1 MKRRIHILSI
11 FYFLATLLCLGQLPR
26 TTIESIYPPG
36 GQKGTEIEIMIKGK
50 ENGDAQWLKFTHDG
64 IKAEQIRNEKGGIET
79 GRFKVRIGKEV
90 QPGLY
95 EVQLGG
101 GRFGASNVGTFVVS
115 PLPVILSPADNNSR
129 EKAFAIEQGTTISG
143 KTVARKYTFFK
154 FNAKKGQKLII
165 HCATEEIDSNLSP
178 VLNVMDAQGNE
189 LASEGYSGIL
199 EFSPIAD
206 GEYYI
211 KLYDFLYGGS
221 ELHYFQLTVSQRPH
235 IDFVV
240 PPIGKPGAKTRFTL
254 FGRNLPDGQPSGLK
268 LPNGREVYKKE
279 VEIQLP
285 ANADE
290 KDPMKLF
297 GKVNPQQMLLPSTQY
312 RLDSTNGPSN
322 PILIGLSNEKIV
334 EETTDNNDKPENSQA
349 IEVPCEFVGKFYPYA
364 DKDYFHFEAKK
375 DDTFWIEGFSERFGR
390 PSNLFFLVQQ
400 VTKNDK
406 GEEKVK
412 DLKEV
417 IDNPRKLGGQEFKTS
432 TNDPIYR
439 FVAPADSIYRV
450 LIYDLFNSGTADI
463 RNQYRVSI
471 RKENPGFTLAAYIQ
485 SPPPPDNNSSPVA
498 AWPASIRKGEILP
511 IKVIADRRDN
521 FQETI
526 QLEIK
531 GLPESVEWNPRK
543 IPAKADSVSIL
554 LHAKEDA
561 KSWSG
566 RIQIIGKSKIEGKDV
581 TRKCLPASIIR
592 STYDKQAKTALVQTR
607 LMKAL
612 VLDVN
617 AQEKSPVF
625 IRTKEDKVW
634 ETCIHGSIKIP
645 FLISQNDNGFKQ
657 NRKIKLRGHVN
668 ATKVKEVNL
677 DTKKDEGLID
687 LNLTQF
693 KLPVGEYPLYLS
705 TLIKGK
711 YKRATDETKKT
722 AEETSKKAVEE
733 AKIAAEATKKAE
745 ADYNAIKDKKEVPK
759 EEKEKKRVA
768 MDELKKKSISAEARM
783 KEAQEVFKVITEENK
798 PKDVNETFYSP
809 PFVLRVTE
817 APIKLK
823 SIQAIQI
830 KAGEKINTKVSIE
843 RLYEFKDA
851 VTLNL
856 VLPKNLKGITL
867 KKNNI
872 EKEKIET
879 ELNLTAGP
887 KVTAGD
893 FIAKL
898 EASVRVNNQTI
909 KLSQEVN
916 IKVEAAPEEKA
927 KG

>member
-1 MKRRIHILSI
+1 MKKRIHIPTILYILS
-11 FYFLATLLCLGQLPR
+11 TTLCLGQLPR

-36 GQKGTEIEIMIKGK
+36 GQQGTEVEITIKGK
-50 ENGDAQWLKFTHDG
+50 ENGDAKWLKFTHDG
-64 IKAEQIRNEKGGIET
+64 IKAEPTKNDKGKNET
-79 GRFKVRIGKEV
+79 GKFKVRIGKEV
-90 QPGLY
+90 PTGLY
-95 EVQLGG
+95 ESQLGG
-101 GRFGASNVGTFVVS
+101 GRFGASNIGTFVVGS
-115 PLPVILSPADNNSR
+115 LPSALSPADNNSK
-129 EKAFAIEQGTTISG
+129 EKAFSIEQGTTITG

-154 FNAKKGQKLII
+154 FNAKKGQKLLI

-178 VLNVMDAQGNE
+178 VLNVLDAQGNE
-189 LASEGYSGIL
+189 LASEDNTGIL
-199 EFSPIAD
+199 GFSPVVD

-211 KLYDFLYGGS
+211 QLFDFLYGGS
-221 ELHYFQLTVSQRPH
+221 DLHYFQLTVSERPQ
-235 IDFVV
+235 IDFVD
-240 PPIGKPGAKTRFTL
+240 PPIGKPGTKARFTL
-254 FGRNLPDGQPSGLK
+254 YGRNLPDAQPSGLK

-285 ANADE
+285 GNADE
-290 KDPMKLF
+290 KDPAKFF
-297 GKVNPQQMLLPSTQY
+297 GKVGPQQMLLSATQY
-312 RLDSTNGPSN
+312 RLDSANGPSN
-322 PILIGLSNEKIV
+322 PILIGLSSEKIV
-334 EETTDNNDKPENSQA
+334 KETTDPNDKPENSQT
-349 IEVPCEFVGKFYPYA
+349 IEVPCEFIGKFFPYA
-364 DKDYFHFEAKK
+364 DKDYFQFEAKK
-375 DDTFWIEGFSERFGR
+375 SDTFWIEGFSDRYGR

-400 VTKNDK
+400 VTKDDK

-412 DLKEV
+412 NLKEV
-417 IDNPRKLGGQEFKTS
+417 LDNPRKLGGQGFNTS
-432 TNDPIYR
+432 TNDPVYR
-439 FVAPADSIYRV
+439 FIAPADALYRV
-450 LIYDLFNSGTADI
+450 LTYDLFNSGTADI
-463 RNQYRVSI
+463 RNQYRISI
-471 RKENPGFTLAAYIQ
+471 RKESPGFTLAAYIQ

-521 FQETI
+521 FEEVI
-526 QLEIK
+526 KLEIH
-531 GLPESVEWNPRK
+531 GLPGSVAWSPRT

-561 KSWSG
+561 QSWSG
-566 RIQIIGKSKIEGKDV
+566 RIQIIGKSKVNGKDV
-581 TRKCLPASIIR
+581 TRKCLPASVVR

-607 LMKAL
+607 LIKAL

-668 ATKVKEVNL
+668 AAKVKEVSL

-722 AEETSKKAVEE
+722 AEEASKKAVEE

-745 ADYNAIKDKKEVPK
+745 ADYNAIKDKKEVPN
-759 EEKEKKRVA
+759 EEKEKKRVT
-768 MDELKKKSISAEARM
+768 MDEFKKKSTSAETLK
-783 KEAQEVFKVITEENK
+783 KEAQEVVKRITEENK

-823 SIQAIQI
+823 PMQAIQI
-830 KAGEKINTKVSIE
+830 KAGEKINAKVAIE

-856 VLPKNLKGITL
+856 VLPKNLKGVTL
-867 KKNNI
+867 KKTNI
-872 EKEKIET
+872 EKEKTET
-879 ELNLTAGP
+879 ELNLTAGK

-898 EASVRVNNQTI
+898 EASVKVNNQTI

-916 IKVEAAPEEKA
+916 IKVQSAPEEKA
-927 KG
+927 KS